1 MDYVIDRLKHATS
14 VQIIKIMCVRV
25 CVCGVCVRACVLHAV
40 LMFEQCYLPALAWIH

>member
-25 CVCGVCVRACVLHAV
+25 CVCGVCVCVHAV